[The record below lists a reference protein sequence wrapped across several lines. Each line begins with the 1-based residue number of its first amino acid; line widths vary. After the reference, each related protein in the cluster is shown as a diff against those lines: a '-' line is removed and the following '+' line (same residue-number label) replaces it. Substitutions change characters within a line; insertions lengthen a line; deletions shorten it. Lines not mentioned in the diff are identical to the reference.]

1 MAAAPVG
8 VVVGEATNAQ
18 TGPMPEKIEVKDE
31 TLPKEWRELFRIG
44 DAIAAS
50 KKPQDTTMTT
60 AVTEMRR

>member
-1 MAAAPVG
+1 
-8 VVVGEATNAQ
+8 
-18 TGPMPEKIEVKDE
+18 MPEKIEVKDE